1 MYCIWNTGWLLLFFS
16 FSLAAMYG
24 SGSYFAV
31 DLVYSAQ
38 GYAKPNAMRHKRMY
52 LARILVGDFTQG
64 RAGLITPPAK
74 SSRNSADL
82 VDTDQNPMSL
92 QCPLQQCEEGFI
104 SCDTHTKQKIQE
116 RLRSSSEIS
125 HSYNQVMNQPDSVSR
140 YQIPQRAVDHSTQYD
155 HQQILIMQDDPTVRK
170 AATSLYEKRPAVT
183 SVYVLDQN
191 QRPKLIQGA
200 SVPLS
205 EDSRLTLVGH
215 GERDTSGE
223 TRLAGYTAQDVA
235 KIIQRT
241 FRTGDKIKT
250 TSVVACEVGSD
261 KEFVETLLRELRET
275 ANIETEL
282 HLRSAVLQVRHT
294 GEIITQEISKEGLR
308 WRHNDDS
315 KKVVA
320 TLDRNGD
327 VIIRTEPGRRGEE
340 VFTNERNFLMPPKKN
355 TQKNPGGK
363 GEASNT
369 QTTYRNS
376 WPDEPQIFID
386 QDVYK
391 NLNSYVKTGCIE
403 TSALSWIIFHEKLP
417 LPEKINTEILNLNN
431 FVIGERIKKKDNKII
446 NNKDNKIIDNK
457 DNKYVIK
464 WIEKEQDIKHLL
476 FKCYVIKSGRDVR
489 SIIRHYAKDG
499 EDKITYLMVKD
510 WIYAVH
516 PVNLYIHLVGKQFNH
531 EKDQNRQTWEAV
543 KKFIEHQVN
552 MEQYNQILRNI
563 NDKENKLI
571 YPKYVK
577 GILLGQHRENLK
589 LSIEMEAW
597 YTTYFTASV
606 IAESARNFRTFPL
619 ILMAL
624 DMTENEHHGKS
635 LEFLFEKPSMA
646 RGGSWIDPNL
656 RGFRG
661 SAKLPPDAS
670 PSSKAKLKEVL
681 YREGDLYNFWIKTK
695 DNAVLDDEKVFKI
708 VEKFNLTEGDS
719 DEIKTIVKNYN
730 YFKTKINSGPSASG
744 P

>member
-1 MYCIWNTGWLLLFFS
+1 MQEKTVNTMLTLGYDKIHHDHTHMHSNTILMTSKSMISVILLCVHTHCKITRRLFHATRANFIHLINKQGFNQSYAGQNGNQTIVLQPGSTFFGLTGVCSFSLYCSWNTGWMLLFFS

-183 SVYVLDQN
+183 SVYVLDKN

-215 GERDTSGE
+215 GERDSSGE
-223 TRLAGYTAQDVA
+223 TRLAAYTAQDVA

-241 FRTGDKIKT
+241 FRTGDK
-250 TSVVACEVGSD
+250 SVVACEVGSD

-327 VIIRTEPGRRGEE
+327 VIIRTEPGRRGEV
-340 VFTNERNFLMPPKKN
+340 VFTNERNFLMGKKKN
-355 TQKNPGGK
+355 TQKKPGGK

-369 QTTYRNS
+369 QVTYRNS

-431 FVIGERIKKKDNKII
+431 FVIGERIKKK
-446 NNKDNKIIDNK
+446 
-457 DNKYVIK
+457 
-464 WIEKEQDIKHLL
+464 
-476 FKCYVIKSGRDVR
+476 
-489 SIIRHYAKDG
+489 IIR
-499 EDKITYLMVKD
+499 
-510 WIYAVH
+510 
-516 PVNLYIHLVGKQFNH
+516 
-531 EKDQNRQTWEAV
+531 
-543 KKFIEHQVN
+543 
-552 MEQYNQILRNI
+552 
-563 NDKENKLI
+563 
-571 YPKYVK
+571 
-577 GILLGQHRENLK
+577 
-589 LSIEMEAW
+589 
-597 YTTYFTASV
+597 
-606 IAESARNFRTFPL
+606 
-619 ILMAL
+619 
-624 DMTENEHHGKS
+624 
-635 LEFLFEKPSMA
+635 
-646 RGGSWIDPNL
+646 
-656 RGFRG
+656 
-661 SAKLPPDAS
+661 
-670 PSSKAKLKEVL
+670 
-681 YREGDLYNFWIKTK
+681 
-695 DNAVLDDEKVFKI
+695 
-708 VEKFNLTEGDS
+708 
-719 DEIKTIVKNYN
+719 
-730 YFKTKINSGPSASG
+730 
-744 P
+744 